1 MIQTFIISEVDSI
14 MPTGRC
20 GFNEVSSLSEPVLLL
35 LLGQPKV
42 AHVGEFNLHLFML
55 VDACTLIRCSFHAF
69 EYFGGATLRRS
80 CMKTQN
86 GDLQAGTPCWRPSM
100 KPEGRELHWVSETE
114 LSPSLVSCRGCWGY
128 HRGLLPGRRQR
139 GGSGGVFL
147 RRKPLMHGVVREPSP
162 GRARLFDCG

>member
-20 GFNEVSSLSEPVLLL
+20 GFNEVSSLGEPVLLL

-69 EYFGGATLRRS
+69 EYFGGATSRRS

-86 GDLQAGTPCWRPSM
+86 GDPQAGTPCWRPSM

-114 LSPSLVSCRGCWGY
+114 LSPPLVVVAGVAGVIEAIS
-128 HRGLLPGRRQR
+128 PVDDNVAVQV
-139 GGSGGVFL
+139 GGF
-147 RRKPLMHGVVREPSP
+147 
-162 GRARLFDCG
+162 